1 MWGISFSFVYAA
13 SSLLECCA
21 KDWRQIVVYDSEVV
35 PNSVRI
41 FEGTPV
47 IAYCGSSFP
56 VTWMYKRYGLFT
68 TLTLKN
74 DPLNIGTFFQYQLLR
89 TSIILNNLEVS
100 DAGMF
105 ICQGAYN
112 NQDLEII
119 QFRSKV
125 RVDIVTLN
133 RGVPLYNVTPNYLE
147 VSEGDT
153 VTLTCKGAKPVEWF
167 SVSLKYQNKTIYND
181 SIKLTNLKKE
191 HSGLYFCRGITSG
204 YIMSSFHGTSKPFH
218 SMARI
223 IVDGYTHRSHK
234 RQLPRFQRDYYANY
248 L

>member
-1 MWGISFSFVYAA
+1 MVWGISFSFVYAA
-13 SSLLECCA
+13 SSLLECCG

-68 TLTLKN
+68 TVTLKN
-74 DPLNIGTFFQYQLLR
+74 DPLNLGTSFQFQLLR

-125 RVDIVTLN
+125 RVAIAILN
-133 RGVPLYNVTPNYLE
+133 RGVPLYSVTPNYLE
-147 VSEGDT
+147 E
-153 VTLTCKGAKPVEWF
+153 TL
-167 SVSLKYQNKTIYND
+167 
-181 SIKLTNLKKE
+181 
-191 HSGLYFCRGITSG
+191 
-204 YIMSSFHGTSKPFH
+204 
-218 SMARI
+218 
-223 IVDGYTHRSHK
+223 
-234 RQLPRFQRDYYANY
+234 
-248 L
+248 